1 MGMVANVAAKVTLD
15 KFIIYFM
22 DLCKF
27 SEPFIFDKIIV
38 FILSLKSIIPSVAL
52 TDKSKLMSEPA
63 KGLVMVKINIA
74 IPREFK
80 ESLLLNSIFPRSVI
94 ISIIPALVTDEV
106 NPTIAIKKRI
116 PIIVKIFN
124 FLFDNL
130 KNENIIRRN

>member
-22 DLCKF
+22 YLCKF

-106 NPTIAIKKRI
+106 NPTIAIKNRI

-124 FLFDNL
+124 FIFDNF
-130 KNENIIRRN
+130 